1 MLHFLQLRPFLS
13 GLVSRSLVSELA
25 RLFAK
30 GRVDD
35 ELPVA
40 NDADLPFLLRIPRLG
55 ELVGELTVFVHAF
68 GTGGVPAE
76 LAEVL
81 V

>member
-1 MLHFLQLRPFLS
+1 
-13 GLVSRSLVSELA
+13 
-25 RLFAK
+25 
-30 GRVDD
+30 VDD